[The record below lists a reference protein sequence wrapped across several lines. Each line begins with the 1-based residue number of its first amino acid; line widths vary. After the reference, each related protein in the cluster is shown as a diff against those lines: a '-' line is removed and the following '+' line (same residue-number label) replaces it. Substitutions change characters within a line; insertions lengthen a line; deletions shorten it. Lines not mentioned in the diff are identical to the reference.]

1 MLTLFHHSLPPW
13 AGEYGGWKLEKTV
26 DYFMDFTRLAFYLVV
41 DYPVCCTLQFIL
53 FSSFL
58 LLNETLDHSDSL
70 LSSFKKKE
78 HEQEQKQTKSTLAQ
92 ITFL

>member
-26 DYFMDFTRLAFYLVV
+26 DYFMDFTRLAFYYVV
-41 DYPVCCTLQFIL
+41 DCPVCCTLLFIL

-58 LLNETLDHSDSL
+58 LLTVTLDHSDSL
-70 LSSFKKKE
+70 SSF
-78 HEQEQKQTKSTLAQ
+78 
-92 ITFL
+92 FF